1 MTAASASST
10 NTVSDI
16 RLPGVLA
23 GLAVR
28 AGRTLESWGRRRAE
42 SLNDRERMLRTV
54 RHQRMAQ
61 AALDERDALIRASTF
76 LPLG

>member
-1 MTAASASST
+1 MTTASASRT
-10 NTVSDI
+10 NTDI

-28 AGRTLESWGRRRAE
+28 AGRTLEIWGRRHASR
-42 SLNDRERMLRTV
+42 LNDREQMLRTMQQ
-54 RHQRMAQ
+54 QRMAR
-61 AALDERDALIRASTF
+61 ATLDERDALIRSSTF

>member
-16 RLPGVLA
+16 RLPGVLS

-28 AGRTLESWGRRRAE
+28 AGRTLETWGRRRAE
-42 SLNDRERMLRTV
+42 RLNDRERMLRTM
-54 RHQRMAQ
+54 RHQRLAQ
-61 AALDERDALIRASTF
+61 AALDDRDALIRSSTF